1 MRINVLGPI
10 EIIADDRVIRLTGQ
24 RQRALLAALTLE
36 LGKAVP
42 VGRLVDFLWD
52 TSPPPT
58 ARAKVQA
65 HVSALRQ
72 AIGHDA
78 REGDG
83 PLLTRAPGY
92 VLRREAIALDLAEFE
107 TLTTQAGNAAAA
119 AQPAAASQ
127 LFATALALWRGSA
140 FADVESPLIRSA
152 ADKLAE
158 RRLLGLE
165 AKADA
170 DLALGRCDDV
180 VAELSPFLAAH
191 PFRERMRAMLM
202 LALYRLGCRADALA
216 LYRDGHQLMVAE
228 LGLEPGPQLRGLHQR
243 ILADDP
249 VLLSSGRQA
258 AWAGSGLV
266 PQPTGGEPGPPRG
279 ATRPV
284 SSAYAGA
291 SVAGQ
296 RAR

>member
-10 EIIADDRVIRLTGQ
+10 ELTVADRTVPLTGQ

-36 LGKAVP
+36 AGKAVA
-42 VGRLVDFLWD
+42 VDRLVDFVWD
-52 TSPPPT
+52 TNPPPT
-58 ARAKVQA
+58 ARARIQA

-72 AIGHDA
+72 AIGQSA
-78 REGDG
+78 GETAG
-83 PLLTRAPGY
+83 PLLTRPP
-92 VLRREAIALDLAEFE
+92 E
-107 TLTTQAGNAAAA
+107 
-119 AQPAAASQ
+119 
-127 LFATALALWRGSA
+127 LFASALALWRGSA
-140 FADVESPLIRSA
+140 VADIESPLIRSA

-170 DLALGRCDDV
+170 DLVLGRCGGV
-180 VAELSPFLAAH
+180 AAELSPSLGAH

-216 LYRDGHQLMVAE
+216 LYRDGQQLMVAE
-228 LGLEPGPQLRGLHQR
+228 LGLEPGPQLRGPQLRGLHQR

-249 VLLSSGRQA
+249 ALLPPGRQM

-266 PQPTGGEPGPPRG
+266 PPPATEPGPTRA
-279 ATRPV
+279 ATRLAP
-284 SSAYAGA
+284 AALAGA
-291 SVAGQ
+291 SAAGASAAG
-296 RAR
+296 RLAR